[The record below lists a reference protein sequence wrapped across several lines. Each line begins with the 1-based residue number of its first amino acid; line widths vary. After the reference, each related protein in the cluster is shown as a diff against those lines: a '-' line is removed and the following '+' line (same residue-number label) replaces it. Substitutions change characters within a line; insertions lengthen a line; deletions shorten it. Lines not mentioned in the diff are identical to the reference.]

1 MIKRTVDTTGKGWF
15 VGPWNSSVPIAVGYA
30 DIGVNEPHAHLQ
42 MHEIYLVA
50 RGTSTALIGNET
62 VLLGVGDVL
71 VVEPG
76 ETHTFADSSHD
87 YLHFVIQT
95 PFVPGDKTV
104 EQTLD

>member
-1 MIKRTVDTTGKGWF
+1 
-15 VGPWNSSVPIAVGYA
+15 
-30 DIGVNEPHAHLQ
+30 

-50 RGTSTALIGNET
+50 KGQSKAVVGTVTFS
-62 VLLGVGDVL
+62 LGPGDML

-76 ETHTFADSSHD
+76 ETHTFIESSSD

-104 EQTLD
+104 ETWARK